1 MVPTTTAHEQELVSL
16 ERAKIKLALE
26 KAVLNLEKTL
36 LKTLTT
42 QIEAE
47 EKKQAQIKA
56 NQLDYLERN
65 RELSKIRDEEF
76 ARWTEISMKDA
87 KEKAMKIRD
96 EELARWTENY
106 AREQALL
113 RQEQSSAKRL
123 RPCRCFSS

>member
-1 MVPTTTAHEQELVSL
+1 MPTTTTAHERELVSL

-56 NQLDYLERN
+56 NQLDFLQRS

-76 ARWTEISMKDA
+76 ARWSEESIKDA

-96 EELARWTENY
+96 EELARYTKND
-106 AREQALL
+106 AREEQVALL
-113 RQEQSSAKRL
+113 RQQPAAKRL
-123 RPCRCFSS
+123 RRY